1 MTKEQRRPLRWLR
14 LLSAE
19 QRGTIRSRLLALA
32 LIPSSAL
39 LILWVGTLVT
49 PVSSLLSLHR
59 STAFIEEAGIP
70 SLEVISALQAERQS
84 TMEYLAHAG
93 TSAGGRSLT
102 PELREDRAATDAA
115 VSDFRAGIED
125 AGLNSFPE
133 QTRDRIERF
142 LSTLEVL
149 PMHRDVLDTSTPARE
164 GAVSTY
170 NEAIEAGLQLWDLQ
184 EKLVD
189 SERTHRMRSLTSLIR
204 AEELLSQED
213 GMLTYSSISGVFTTA
228 DHIDFATAVG
238 AQRYLYSQIAPELTG
253 PVRDDYDEVIGS
265 AQFRTVQS
273 LENEAIRSGAASDEP
288 PIDIELWQS
297 ARETLDRSFGELTDK
312 RIAALAEESRSEA
325 LQLTALLALFS
336 VATLAVVVASVLF
349 SSRAVAWLNRRL
361 GTLREAT
368 LDYAN
373 RRLPEITARLRAGE
387 KVDVDT
393 DAPLIP
399 VDVNDEIGQVT
410 EAFNTAQRA
419 AVTSATQEAKL
430 REGVRNI
437 FRNIARR
444 AQTLVHRQLS
454 LLDSLEQ
461 SETDPKVLESL
472 FRIDHLS
479 TQMRRNA
486 ENLMLLT
493 DDRPSRKPGEPLSL
507 AQAARAASSEIED
520 YSRVKLLPMPAVR
533 LKGSVASDSV
543 RLLAELLEN
552 AASFSPPNTTVTVRG
567 EALPHG
573 SYALEVEDRGLG
585 MLPEGYAEANELLGG
600 SSRRFNL
607 ADMREDSQLGLIV
620 VATIAQRHNLK
631 VTLRPSPYNGTQAI
645 IVFPPETI
653 DTTPVTPPAVPL
665 EPARP
670 APAELEAPPVTA
682 PSAPAESAPAAP
694 ATSATGATALPAAPR
709 SAESDTYKGLPRRRR
724 SQRRPQPTPPAPAPS
739 ISRPVSTDRSLEE
752 IRQMMSAFQRGTRT
766 GRAEGNT
773 DHPTTETR

>member
-32 LIPSSAL
+32 LIPSTAL
-39 LILWVGTLVT
+39 LVLWVGVTVT
-49 PVSSLLSLHR
+49 PVNDLIVLQR
-59 STAFIEEAGIP
+59 GTTFVEEAGVP
-70 SLEVISALQAERQS
+70 ALEVISALQAERQS
-84 TMEYLAHAG
+84 TMEYLALRESG
-93 TSAGGRSLT
+93 SDNRVPTT
-102 PELREDRAATDAA
+102 QLREDRAATDTA
-115 VSDFRAGIED
+115 VADFRAQIEES
-125 AGLNSFPE
+125 GLLSFPE
-133 QTRDRIERF
+133 ETRDRIDRF
-142 LSTLEVL
+142 LSTLTVIQ
-149 PMHRDVLDTSTPARE
+149 PHRDVLDTSTPTRD
-164 GAVSTY
+164 GVVSTY
-170 NEAIEAGLQLWDLQ
+170 NEAIEAGLQLWDIQ

-189 SERTHRMRSLTSLIR
+189 ADQAHHMRSLTSLIR
-204 AEELLSQED
+204 ARELLSQED
-213 GMLTYSSISGVFTTA
+213 GVLTYSGISGTFSTA
-228 DHIDFATAVG
+228 DHIDFAAAVG
-238 AQRYLYSQIAPELTG
+238 AQRFLYTQIAPELTG
-253 PVRDDYDEVIGS
+253 PDRAVYDEVIGS

-273 LENEAIRSGAASDEP
+273 LENEAIRAGAATDDP
-288 PIDIELWQS
+288 PVDIELWNS
-297 ARETLDRSFGELTDK
+297 SRSMLDESFQDLTES
-312 RIAALAEESRSEA
+312 RIADITEQSRADA
-325 LQLTALLALFS
+325 LQLTLLIAALS
-336 VATLAVVVASVLF
+336 TVTLAVVVASVLY
-349 SSRAVAWLNRRL
+349 SSRTVTWLNRRL
-361 GTLREAT
+361 GALRQAT

-373 RRLPEITARLRAGE
+373 HRLPRITARLRAGE

-399 VDVNDEIGQVT
+399 VDVDDEIGQVT
-410 EAFNTAQRA
+410 KAFNTAQRA
-419 AVTSATQEAKL
+419 AVDSATQEAKL
-430 REGVRNI
+430 REGVRNV

-454 LLDSLEQ
+454 LLDTLEQ

-493 DDRPSRKPGEPLSL
+493 DDRPSRKAGEPLSL

-520 YSRVKLLPMPAVR
+520 YSRVKLLPMPTVR
-533 LKGSVASDSV
+533 LKGAVASDSV

-552 AASFSPPNTTVTVRG
+552 AASFSPPSTTVTVRG

-573 SYALEVEDRGLG
+573 SYALEIEDRGLG
-585 MLPEGYAEANELLGG
+585 MLPEGYAAANELLSG

-645 IVFPPETI
+645 VVFPPEAI
-653 DTTPVTPPAVPL
+653 DTSPATPPEITV
-665 EPARP
+665 ERTRP
-670 APAELEAPPVTA
+670 APAELEAPSVTA
-682 PSAPAESAPAAP
+682 SPAPSGTAPAAAPAAP
-694 ATSATGATALPAAPR
+694 DSTARPAAEA

-724 SQRRPQPTPPAPAPS
+724 SHRRQQQPVPPAPAPS

-766 GRAEGNT
+766 GRAEGSNEY
-773 DHPTTETR
+773 PTTEAR